1 MTTAVAE
8 IRQFRQ
14 KNPSEKFPYP
24 FRDPDR
30 HQNQTSCCL
39 VTHPPF
45 QKISLKCVHKVN
57 FLSYPAARQTD
68 RHTKEK
74 KLYLLCGDGVG

>member
-24 FRDPDR
+24 FRDLDR
-30 HQNQTSCCL
+30 HQNLTSCCL
-39 VTHPPF
+39 VTSTLPENFVEMCPP
-45 QKISLKCVHKVN
+45 SLL
-57 FLSYPAARQTD
+57 FELSVGQTD
-68 RHTKEK
+68 RETKEK
-74 KLYLLCGDGVG
+74 T